1 MKNKNYYII
10 PIFVPHLGCQYQC
23 IFCNQQKITGKE
35 RGKYPSTDEIEEKIH
50 SYLSIMPAGKKT
62 VELAY
67 YGGSFTALPLSLQS
81 ELLLPAYK
89 AVKRGIINKIRL
101 STRPDCLNDMIIK
114 NLLKFQVTTVELG
127 VQSFSDQVL
136 NLARRGHSSQDVYKA
151 VELLRKNHFQIGI
164 QLMVG
169 LPGETDQDLEQSI
182 KQTIKLKPDFVRIYP
197 VLVIDGTELA
207 ELFKQGLYN
216 PLTLEQAVNK
226 VKKMVLA
233 FKKAN
238 IPVIRVGLQVTE
250 ELSEGSAVLAG
261 PFHPA
266 FRHLVESEL
275 YKDKLVFY
283 LKNRE
288 EKNWIIQV
296 HPRDISNVRG
306 IYNSNLKYVEE
317 KLKKKIVQVRK
328 NEGIPRGELV
338 LTAYL
343 DAKDD
348 H

>member
-1 MKNKNYYII
+1 
-10 PIFVPHLGCQYQC
+10 
-23 IFCNQQKITGKE
+23 
-35 RGKYPSTDEIEEKIH
+35 
-50 SYLSIMPAGKKT
+50 
-62 VELAY
+62 
-67 YGGSFTALPLSLQS
+67 
-81 ELLLPAYK
+81 
-89 AVKRGIINKIRL
+89 
-101 STRPDCLNDMIIK
+101 
-114 NLLKFQVTTVELG
+114 
-127 VQSFSDQVL
+127 
-136 NLARRGHSSQDVYKA
+136 
-151 VELLRKNHFQIGI
+151 
-164 QLMVG
+164 MVG